1 MIERYFKYI
10 KKVLIAIAFLLF
22 IALHSCKYDTHD
34 IYERNLN
41 QNVTEPTIETVHL
54 DLSENEDTV
63 ELAYNRVHFNFKSSD
78 QQVSGVKFYLD
89 GTLIGTVESGNSS
102 FDLYHEFLFL
112 GMHRLKLEIFTHS
125 GTGSIADSLGMEG
138 FLFASKEWT
147 IKVQN
152 TTYSGVT
159 SIVSDGFLKLVWA
172 KPDQDITEF
181 IIYRSNQEIGR
192 TATCEYVDK
201 GYVGEGANYS
211 VAFKSTY
218 NAGQLETLGWVNIPN
233 EIRLKKFNYNTRNN
247 YNILWER
254 PKYYAAVKSIQLVRD
269 NDDYSTSQ
277 LEMTTDIN
285 QNSFVIPT
293 SLFGQLAE
301 FRLILSSKSSKPMY
315 NNPSYPSNSSF
326 SSPKIKC
333 MIGYPSPIFDSFS
346 RISSTEF
353 LYHTD
358 MYDYESTA
366 YNDSMF
372 RYSTT
377 QNKVLESFRYNPP
390 NYGWSGDHYWNPTA
404 SSDGSYFVANVG
416 LSGTAIVS
424 SAYNLKDYKIF
435 DISSLTSSTL
445 KIPVSNN
452 GRGIVIGSDKKYLYD
467 FINKGVLATVNSTTW
482 LDDHN
487 ISSDGNYFFLRVSH
501 TVWLYSFL
509 NNQLKL
515 ERTISADNSPGYD
528 YFNFM
533 ASEPDKAVSW
543 NKNTKA
549 FSILRC
555 SDLGILKSFTIDA
568 NQILDIDYYHNRIL
582 TFSPKRLMVY
592 SLTDGS
598 VLYDIPVSFEYMGT
612 NRCHLTG
619 NSIFHEK
626 GARYFLN

>member
-1 MIERYFKYI
+1 MKQI
-10 KKVLIAIAFLLF
+10 LISIAFLLF
-22 IALHSCKYDTHD
+22 IALYSCKYDTNN

-41 QNVTEPTIETVHL
+41 QNVAEPTIETVHL
-54 DLSENEDTV
+54 DLSEDKDTV

-78 QQVSGVKFYLD
+78 QQISGVKFYLD
-89 GTLIGTVESGNSS
+89 GTLNGTVESGNSS
-102 FDLYHEFLFL
+102 FDLYHEFLFV
-112 GMHRLKLEIFTHS
+112 GMHRLKLEIYTHS

-147 IKVQN
+147 IKVQKTN
-152 TTYSGVT
+152 YWGVT

-172 KPDQDITEF
+172 KPDQDIPEY
-181 IIYRSNQEIGR
+181 IIYRNNQEIGR
-192 TATCEYVDK
+192 TVTCDYIDK
-201 GYVGEGANYS
+201 SHVGEAANYQ
-211 VAFKSTY
+211 VLFKSTY
-218 NAGQLETLGWVNIPN
+218 NAGQFETIGQLSIPN
-233 EIRLKKFNYNTRNN
+233 EIRLKKFNYNTKNN

-254 PKYYAAVKSIQLVRD
+254 PKYYAAVESIQLVRD
-269 NDDYSTSQ
+269 NDNYTTTQ
-277 LEMTTDIN
+277 LAKTTDIN
-285 QNSFVIPT
+285 QGSFLIPT
-293 SLFGQLAE
+293 TSFGQLE
-301 FRLILSSKSSKPMY
+301 EYRIILTPKYPNPLY
-315 NNPSYPSNSSF
+315 NNPSYSSNSLY
-326 SSPKIKC
+326 SSPKIEC

-358 MYDYESTA
+358 MYDYESIA

-377 QNKVLESFRYNPP
+377 QNKVVESFRYNPP

-404 SSDGSYFVANVG
+404 SVDGSYFVSNVG
-416 LSGTAIVS
+416 FTQTAIVG
-424 SAYNLKDYKIF
+424 SAYSLKDYKII
-435 DISSLTSSTL
+435 DISKLTTFTS
-445 KIPVSNN
+445 KIPISNN
-452 GRGIVIGSDKKYLYD
+452 GRGIIYSFDHKYLYD
-467 FINKGVLATVNSTTW
+467 FINQSVLGTINSTTAI
-482 LDDHN
+482 DDYN

-501 TVWLYSFL
+501 TIWLYSFL

-515 ERTISADNSPGYD
+515 ERTIYADNSPGYD

-555 SDLGILKSFTIDA
+555 SDLGIFKSFTIDA
-568 NQILDIDYYHNRIL
+568 DQILDIDYYHNRIL
-582 TFSPKRLMVY
+582 TFAPKRLVVY
-592 SLTDGS
+592 SLSDGS

>member
-1 MIERYFKYI
+1 MIERYYKYI
-10 KKVLIAIAFLLF
+10 KEVLIAIAFLLF
-22 IALHSCKYDTHD
+22 IALYSCKYDTHD

-41 QNVTEPTIETVHL
+41 QNVTEPTIETVQL
-54 DLSENEDTV
+54 DLSEDEDTV

-102 FDLYHEFLFL
+102 FDLYHEFLYDRT
-112 GMHRLKLEIFTHS
+112 HRLKLEIFTHS

-152 TTYSGVT
+152 TTYGSVT
-159 SIVSDGFLKLVWA
+159 SIVSDGFLKLVWTKSA
-172 KPDQDITEF
+172 QDVPEY
-181 IIYRSNQEIGR
+181 IIYRDNQEIGR
-192 TATCEYVDK
+192 TATCDYIDK
-201 GYVGEGANYS
+201 GHVGEAANYQ
-211 VAFKSTY
+211 VVFKSTY
-218 NAGQLETLGWVNIPN
+218 NPGQLETLGQVRIPN
-233 EIRLKKFNYNTRNN
+233 EIRLKKFNYNTKNN

-254 PKYYAAVKSIQLVRD
+254 PKYYAAVESIRLVRD
-269 NDDYSTSQ
+269 NDNYSNTQ
-277 LEMTTDIN
+277 LEKTTDIN
-285 QNSFVIPT
+285 QSSFVIPT
-293 SLFGQLAE
+293 SLFGQLGE
-301 FRLILSSKSSKPMY
+301 YRMILTPKYPNPMY
-315 NNPSYPSNSSF
+315 NNPSYSSNSLF

-346 RISSTEF
+346 RISTTEF

-358 MYDYESTA
+358 MYDYESIA

-377 QNKVLESFRYNPP
+377 QNRVVESFRYNPP
-390 NYGWSGDHYWNPTA
+390 NYNWSGDHYWNPTA
-404 SSDGSYFVANVG
+404 SSDGSYFVSNAG

-424 SAYNLKDYKIF
+424 SAYNFKDYKII
-435 DISSLTSSTL
+435 DISNLTSSTK
-445 KIPVSNN
+445 KIPISNN
-452 GRGIVIGSDKKYLYD
+452 GRGIIDSFYNKYLYD
-467 FINKGVLATVNSTTW
+467 FINQRVLGTINSTTAI
-482 LDDHN
+482 DDNN
-487 ISSDGNYFFLRVSH
+487 ISSNGNYFFLRVSH

-515 ERTISADNSPGYD
+515 ERTISADDSPGYD

-533 ASEPDKAVSW
+533 ANEPDKAISW
-543 NKNTKA
+543 NKNSKA

-555 SDLGILKSFTIDA
+555 SDLGILKSFSIDA
-568 NQILDIDYYHNRIL
+568 DQILDIDYYHNQIL

-612 NRCHLTG
+612 NRCYLTG